1 LFQSLLYFLYALT
14 VHSPPF
20 TAMLDSLITSKTRI
34 KLLLKFFLNPE
45 SHSYLRELA
54 EELGESTNAVRVEL
68 NRLTEAGLLQA
79 ENSGRTKVYRANV
92 KHTLFPDIQN
102 MVKKYLG
109 IDHLIHQVLNQLGA
123 IQFAFVTG
131 DYAQGKDS
139 GIIDLVVVGTI
150 DRTFLFQ
157 LIDKAEQII
166 KRKIRTLIL
175 TSDEFLRLKPIL
187 KFDKALVVWGD
198 VSEQ

>member
-1 LFQSLLYFLYALT
+1 
-14 VHSPPF
+14 
-20 TAMLDSLITSKTRI
+20 MLDSLITSKTRV

-45 SHSYLRELA
+45 SRAYLRELA
-54 EELGESTNAVRVEL
+54 EELGESTNGVRIEL

-79 ENSGRTKVYRANV
+79 ENNGRTKVYRANIT
-92 KHTLFPDIQN
+92 HPLFPDIQN

-109 IDHLIHQVLNQLGA
+109 IDHLIHQVLTQLGT

-139 GIIDLVVVGTI
+139 GIIDLVIVGNI
-150 DRTFLFQ
+150 DRSFLFQ
-157 LIDKAEQII
+157 LIDKAERII

-175 TSDEFLRLKPIL
+175 TNDEFLCLKSTL
-187 KFDKALVVWGD
+187 KLDKALVVWG
-198 VSEQ
+198 E

>member
-1 LFQSLLYFLYALT
+1 
-14 VHSPPF
+14 
-20 TAMLDSLITSKTRI
+20 MLDSLITSKTRI

-54 EELGESTNAVRVEL
+54 EEFGESTNAVRVEL

-79 ENSGRTKVYRANV
+79 ESNGRTKVYRANV
-92 KHTLFPDIQN
+92 KHTLFLDIQN

-109 IDHLIHQVLNQLGA
+109 IDHLIHQVLNQLGT

-139 GIIDLVVVGTI
+139 GIIDLVIVGTI

-187 KFDKALVVWGD
+187 KLDKALVVWGGG
-198 VSEQ
+198 E